1 MQNLMESIRQ
11 YGLVDPIIVNSLPER
26 KNVVIGGHFRLESA
40 KALAIKE
47 VPVLYLS
54 LSLEREKE
62 LNLRLNQNT

>member
-1 MQNLMESIRQ
+1 MQSLMESIRQ
-11 YGLVDPIIVNSLPER
+11 YGLVDPIIVNSAPER
-26 KNVVIGGHFRLESA
+26 KNVVIGGHFRLEAS

-54 LSLEREKE
+54 LCLEREKE